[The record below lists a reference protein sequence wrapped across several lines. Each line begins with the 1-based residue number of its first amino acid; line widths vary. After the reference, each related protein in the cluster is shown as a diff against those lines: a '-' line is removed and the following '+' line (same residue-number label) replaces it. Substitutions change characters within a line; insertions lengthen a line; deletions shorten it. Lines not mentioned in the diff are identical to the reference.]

1 MKTKEKEEKWNLIH
15 WISLSERWGVTIKEI
30 LNMKDVNLFNKLY
43 IYYTWFSNKLNKT
56 IGRLIFSS

>member
-1 MKTKEKEEKWNLIH
+1 MKKKEKEEKWNLIR
-15 WISLSERWGVTIKEI
+15 WISLSGKWGGAIKEI

-43 IYYTWFSNKLNKT
+43 IYYTLFSNKLNKT